1 MFDRSR
7 RNMFKRRRN
16 PELQRLPWVIDE
28 AFFTESCTRCNK
40 CISACEPQ
48 VIVKGD
54 GGFPTIDFNHGDG
67 ECTFCYRC
75 AEACP
80 ESLFHPQT
88 DTPWELKAQI
98 NQRCLAYNKI
108 ECRSCGDMCGVQA
121 IHFRPQAGG
130 VALPDLNAEDCTGC
144 GACLS
149 VCPTS
154 AIAMVI
160 NEAEEK

>member
-7 RNMFKRRRN
+7 RKMFTRRRT

-28 AFFTESCTRCNK
+28 AVFTDSCTRCNK
-40 CISACEPQ
+40 CISACESQ
-48 VIVKGD
+48 IIVKGD
-54 GGFPTIDFNHGDG
+54 GGFPTIDFNYG

-88 DTPWELKAQI
+88 DNPWELKAQI
-98 NQRCLAYNKI
+98 NQSCLAHNKI
-108 ECRSCGDMCGVQA
+108 ECRSCGDMCEVQA
-121 IHFRPQAGG
+121 IRFRLQAGG
-130 VALPDLNAEDCTGC
+130 VAQPALKADDCTGC

-154 AIAMVI
+154 AITMVI
-160 NEAEEK
+160 NEVEEK